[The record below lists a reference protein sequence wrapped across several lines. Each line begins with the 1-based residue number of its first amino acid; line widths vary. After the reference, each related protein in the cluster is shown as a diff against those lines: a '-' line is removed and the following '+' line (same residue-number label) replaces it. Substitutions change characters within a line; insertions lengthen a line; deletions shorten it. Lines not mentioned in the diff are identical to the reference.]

1 MIESKPIIRIQK
13 EYRELIAIYKD
24 DLMKQSLSD
33 FRLKALLEEVKIFWY
48 KNKSIVFFFLNNL
61 EYADNVSC

>member
-48 KNKSIVFFFLNNL
+48 KNKSIVFF
-61 EYADNVSC
+61 S